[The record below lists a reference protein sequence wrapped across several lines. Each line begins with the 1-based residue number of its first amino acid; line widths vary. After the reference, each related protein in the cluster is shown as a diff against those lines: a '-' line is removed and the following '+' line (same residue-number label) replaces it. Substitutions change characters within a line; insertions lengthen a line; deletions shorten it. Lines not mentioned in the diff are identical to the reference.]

1 MEPART
7 PRDLGCNALR
17 SATDLPDSTTCCI
30 FLAGIRLETELP
42 AMAIKPCKDCGEQVS
57 SRADECPHCGRW
69 MIFGRLEYL
78 FGINLLIFLLLV
90 FFVLQRD

>member
-1 MEPART
+1 M
-7 PRDLGCNALR
+7 
-17 SATDLPDSTTCCI
+17 
-30 FLAGIRLETELP
+30 
-42 AMAIKPCKDCGEQVS
+42 AMKPCKDCGEQVS